1 MKASLA
7 SGTIYFA
14 GDVTA
19 QTLIESKSDIDFE
32 RTARFA
38 LIGACW
44 AGPFCRAGMS
54 RISQFSTKWY
64 YRVALDQSLLMPL
77 NMAVVNW
84 LKPIADGKDTETAVK
99 IWQEKYPQVMALA
112 WVYWVPSALL
122 LYGFTRCEQ
131 VRFLL
136 FNMAAYIWQVN
147 LARIMNHSNSTTG
160 QQTKQKSTK
169 RSRYIR
175 RVSLTTLIIWFSA
188 HSQHHAITPWS
199 PEIFFNLFSYFYFIF
214 FLFTTK
220 STYH

>member
-84 LKPIADGKDTETAVK
+84 LKPKHQHSKKVR
-99 IWQEKYPQVMALA
+99 V
-112 WVYWVPSALL
+112 LL
-122 LYGFTRCEQ
+122 WKKVSKLMR
-131 VRFLL
+131 L
-136 FNMAAYIWQVN
+136 
-147 LARIMNHSNSTTG
+147 MNFE
-160 QQTKQKSTK
+160 
-169 RSRYIR
+169 
-175 RVSLTTLIIWFSA
+175 V
-188 HSQHHAITPWS
+188 
-199 PEIFFNLFSYFYFIF
+199 
-214 FLFTTK
+214 
-220 STYH
+220 